1 MLCKDGRALRLTC
14 VVTLAPGFLSDIPK
28 LSDLLPKY
36 VVVNTLM
43 PVRVWQDSSIFR
55 PPSADQTASTDL
67 VAKDRSGDFVMS
79 VLERRRVKSIIMKLW
94 GRETILDEARA
105 WKV

>member
-1 MLCKDGRALRLTC
+1 
-14 VVTLAPGFLSDIPK
+14 
-28 LSDLLPKY
+28 
-36 VVVNTLM
+36 M

-79 VLERRRVKSIIMKLW
+79 VLETR
-94 GRETILDEARA
+94 
-105 WKV
+105 KVNQ